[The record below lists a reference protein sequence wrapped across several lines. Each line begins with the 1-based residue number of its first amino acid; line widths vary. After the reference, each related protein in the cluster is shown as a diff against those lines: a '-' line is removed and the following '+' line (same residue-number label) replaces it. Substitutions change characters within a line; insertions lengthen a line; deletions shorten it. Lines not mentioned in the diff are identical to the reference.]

1 MSSQP
6 LEMHRGCAL
15 SGRLHAGACHNGTH
29 KETQARARQGS
40 CSPLHKSPS
49 SPEAATAVGQLSQGC
64 LTPWQVRQ
72 KQPSLTAR
80 SSAPSCCDNLP
91 AHSPSTLEAQTG
103 AEAPPAQGG
112 LGM

>member
-1 MSSQP
+1 MQVPSTTQQTRKP
-6 LEMHRGCAL
+6 RREL
-15 SGRLHAGACHNGTH
+15 SC
-29 KETQARARQGS
+29 ARQGS

-49 SPEAATAVGQLSQGC
+49 SPEAVTAVGQLSQGY
-64 LTPWQVRQ
+64 LTAWQVQQ
-72 KQPSLTAR
+72 KQPLLTAK

-91 AHSPSTLEAQTG
+91 AHSPTTLEAQTG